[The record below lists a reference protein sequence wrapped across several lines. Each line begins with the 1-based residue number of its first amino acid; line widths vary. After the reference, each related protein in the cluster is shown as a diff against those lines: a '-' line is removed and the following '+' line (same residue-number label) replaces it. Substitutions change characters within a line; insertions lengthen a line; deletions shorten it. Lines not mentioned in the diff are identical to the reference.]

1 VIEGF
6 KKFIL
11 KGNAIDLAVGV
22 VIGAAFG
29 AIVTSFTTN
38 LIQPIINEVLGGGV
52 EGGTIELS
60 PGNVM
65 NFGAVLNAI
74 ITFLIT
80 AAVVYFVFVLPMN
93 KLQERRDRQ
102 LDEPTELSNEEK
114 MVQLLEQ
121 IAAK

>member
-1 VIEGF
+1 MIEGF

>member
-1 VIEGF
+1 MIDGF
-6 KKFIL
+6 KKFIM

-60 PGNVM
+60 PGNVL
-65 NFGAVLNAI
+65 NFGAVINAI

-80 AAVVYFVFVLPMN
+80 AAVVYFVFVMPMN
-93 KLQERRDRQ
+93 KLQDRRARQ

>member
-1 VIEGF
+1 MLEGF

-29 AIVTSFTTN
+29 AIVSTFTTS
-38 LIQPIINEVLGGGV
+38 LIQPLINEVLGGGV
-52 EGGTIELS
+52 NGGKVELS
-60 PGNVM
+60 DGNFLD
-65 NFGAVLNAI
+65 FGAVFNAI

-93 KLQERRDRQ
+93 KLQERRARQ
-102 LDEPTELSNEEK
+102 LNEPSELTNEEK

-121 IAAK
+121 IASK

>member
-1 VIEGF
+1 MIEGF

-102 LDEPTELSNEEK
+102 LDEPTDLSNEEK

>member
-1 VIEGF
+1 VLDGF

-29 AIVTSFTTN
+29 AIVASFTTN
-38 LIQPIINEVLGGGV
+38 LIQPLIKEVLGGGV
-52 EGGTIELS
+52 NGGKVELS
-60 PGNVM
+60 DGNFL
-65 NFGAVLNAI
+65 NFGAVLNSI

-80 AAVVYFVFVLPMN
+80 AAIVYFVFVLPMN
-93 KLQERRDRQ
+93 TLRDRRARA
-102 LDEPTELSNEEK
+102 LDEPTELTNEEK